1 MLKDMSKDLCKI
13 KKKQYIK
20 GYQGLIF
27 EVVDEDQVIKSIKVK
42 KDTEDKWLKKL
53 KKISGKYDFL
63 FNFPLKSKRCGH
75 YNYYLFDRL
84 DGDLIDLVGQMR
96 ENPVSEANS
105 MLWRRPGLKS

>member
-42 KDTEDKWLKKL
+42 KDT
-53 KKISGKYDFL
+53 
-63 FNFPLKSKRCGH
+63 
-75 YNYYLFDRL
+75 
-84 DGDLIDLVGQMR
+84 GQMR